1 MNETNELTTLNI
13 KTLFSGDKY
22 TIPIYQRN
30 YAWQEDQVMQLIQ
43 DIWDFAIKNKG
54 SNYYLGT
61 LVVFKRKTDEGHIY
75 ETIDGQQRLTTLN
88 ILLST
93 LKYEFGQDIKQ
104 DLESWVKLNLQFDS
118 RPISDNTLKAVFNK
132 SKNNYDKYNTSIE
145 HAYTYC
151 KNKLNL
157 LLKDKSEFSIHEFCN
172 YLYQYVTIL
181 RVTVPEDTNLN
192 HYFEIMNSRGE
203 QLEKH
208 EVLKA
213 YCLSE
218 MKNDDESKLAFNMIW
233 EACSN
238 MEKYVQYSL
247 RIEERNVIFG
257 KEDWNNLSVNT
268 FDSFSEKVNK
278 VKNDRSLKSNTPQEV
293 SKTLSLE
300 EIIIDSKKNFVYKE
314 DVTDDSP
321 DRFNSVINFSNFL
334 LHVLRIQLYN
344 DATYDNNL
352 KLDIPLDDKRL
363 LKTFES
369 IMKTQKDKVQFV
381 KDFGFNLLKCRFLF
395 DKYILKRAFVKETDG
410 WSLKRLKWNSEN
422 RGSYVN
428 SFGEEEISTLNK
440 RALMLLA
447 MFHVSAPTLV
457 YKYWLNAALNYL
469 FVNYNSINANSYISY
484 LEKLSDAYYF
494 DRFIAETPID
504 YDEIIYVNNG
514 LSFNSIVNKNKLHQ
528 GTAVENFVF
537 NRLDYLLWLEKF
549 DGADKFEFAFR
560 SSVEHYYPQNPL
572 DGQPRLNEAIL
583 NNFGNLCLI
592 SRSKNSKLSNNLP
605 TAKKE
610 HYKNSIDS
618 LKQKEMMRYPIWFE
632 DEIALHSEVMIAK
645 LDKKS
650 NF

>member
-1 MNETNELTTLNI
+1 MNENNELTTLNI
-13 KTLFSGDKY
+13 KTLFSGDQY

-30 YAWQEDQVMQLIQ
+30 YAWEEDQVKQLIQ
-43 DIWDFAIKNKG
+43 DIWDFATKNKER
-54 SNYYLGT
+54 NYYIGT
-61 LVVFKRKTDEGHIY
+61 LVVFKRKTEESYIY

-93 LKYEFGQDIKQ
+93 LKYEFGEDIRQ

-118 RPISDNTLKAVFNK
+118 RTISDNTLKAVFNN
-132 SKNNYDKYNTSIE
+132 SKNNYDTYNTSILQ
-145 HAYTYC
+145 AYTYC
-151 KNKLNL
+151 KSKLNHL
-157 LLKDKSEFSIHEFCN
+157 LNNKSELSINEFCN
-172 YLYQYVTIL
+172 YLYEYVTIL

-213 YCLSE
+213 TCLNE
-218 MKNDDESKLAFNMIW
+218 IKNDDESKLAFNMIW

-247 RIEERNVIFG
+247 RIEERNAIFG
-257 KEDWNNLSVNT
+257 KEDWNNLSVKT
-268 FDSFSEKVNK
+268 FDSFSEKVNR
-278 VKNDRSLKSNTPQEV
+278 VKNDRS
-293 SKTLSLE
+293 SKTHISQELSEILSLKD
-300 EIIIDSKKNFVYKE
+300 ILSNDKNNYAYKE
-314 DVTDDSP
+314 EVTDDNP

-334 LHVLRIQLYN
+334 IHVLRIQIYN
-344 DATYDNNL
+344 DHTINDNL

-369 IMKTQKDKVQFV
+369 IMELHKDKVQFV

-395 DKYILKRAFVKETDG
+395 DKYVLKRAFVKETDG

-428 SFGEEEISTLNK
+428 SFGEEEISTLSR

-457 YKYWLNAALNYL
+457 YKYWLNATLNYL
-469 FVNYNSINANSYISY
+469 FVNYNSIDCNSYITY
-484 LEKLSDAYYF
+484 LESLSDAYYF

-504 YDEIIYVNNG
+504 YDEIIYINNG
-514 LSFNSIVNKNKLHQ
+514 VSCNLKVNKNKLHQ
-528 GTAVENFVF
+528 GTDVENFIF
-537 NRLDYLLWLEKF
+537 NRLDYLLWLDGF
-549 DGADKFEFAFR
+549 DGAGKFEFAFR

-572 DGQPRLNEAIL
+572 PGHEILDIHIL

-605 TAKKE
+605 EAKKE
-610 HYKNSIDS
+610 HYIKSIDS
-618 LKQKEMMRYPIWFE
+618 LKQKEMMKYRQWFK
-632 DEIALHSEVMIAK
+632 DEIVIHGKEMIAI

-650 NF
+650 NL

>member
-1 MNETNELTTLNI
+1 MSENNELTTLNI

-30 YAWQEDQVMQLIQ
+30 YAWQEDQVTQLIQ
-43 DIWDFAIKNKG
+43 DIWDFAKKNKG
-54 SNYYLGT
+54 SNYYIGT
-61 LVVFKRKTDEGHIY
+61 LVVFKRKTEEGHLY

-88 ILLST
+88 ILLSV
-93 LKYEFGQDIKQ
+93 LKYEFGQEIKQ

-118 RPISDNTLKAVFNK
+118 RPISDNTLKALFNK
-132 SKNNYDKYNTSIE
+132 NKNDYDAYNTSIE

-151 KNKLNL
+151 KNKINY
-157 LLKDKSEFSIHEFCN
+157 LLKDKSELSIHEFCK
-172 YLYQYVTIL
+172 YLYEYVTIL
-181 RVTVPEDTNLN
+181 RVAVPEDTNLN

-213 YCLSE
+213 TCLSE
-218 MKNDDESKLAFNMIW
+218 LKNDDESKLAFNMIW

-247 RIEERNVIFG
+247 RIEERNAIFG
-257 KEDWNNLSVNT
+257 EQNWNDLTITS
-268 FDSFSEKVNK
+268 FDSFSYEINN
-278 VKNDRSLKSNTPQEV
+278 VKNDRIRKANITQELH
-293 SKTLSLE
+293 KPLSLE
-300 EIIIDSKKNFVYKE
+300 KIINNDKKNYGNKE
-314 DVTDDSP
+314 NVTDDSP

-334 LHVLRIQLYN
+334 LHVLRVQVYN
-344 DATYDNNL
+344 SDNSQSYL

-363 LKTFES
+363 LKTFEVVMNS
-369 IMKTQKDKVQFV
+369 QTDKVQFV
-381 KDFGFNLLKCRFLF
+381 KDFGYNLLKCRFLF

-410 WSLKRLKWNSEN
+410 WSLKRLKWNPEN

-428 SFGEEEISTLNK
+428 SFGEEEISTVNK

-457 YKYWLNAALNYL
+457 YKYWLNAVLNYL
-469 FVNYNSINANSYISY
+469 FVNYNSINSNNYLSY
-484 LEKLSDAYYF
+484 LEGLSDAYYF

-504 YDEIIYVNNG
+504 YDEIIYKNNG
-514 LSFNSIVNKNKLHQ
+514 KSLNLKINKNKLHQ
-528 GTAVENFVF
+528 GTEVENFVF

-572 DGQPRLNEAIL
+572 EGHIRLDENTL

-605 TAKKE
+605 TAKNE

-618 LKQKEMMRYPIWFE
+618 LKQKEMMRYSPWFE
-632 DEIALHSEVMIAK
+632 EEIIKHGHEMIAI
-645 LDKKS
+645 LDKKI
-650 NF
+650 

>member
-30 YAWQEDQVMQLIQ
+30 YAWQEDQVKQLIQ
-43 DIWDFAIKNKG
+43 DIWDFAIKNKE
-54 SNYYLGT
+54 SNYYIGT
-61 LVVFKRKTDEGHIY
+61 LVVFKRKSDEGSIY

-88 ILLST
+88 ILLSV
-93 LKYEFGQDIKQ
+93 LKHEFNDVIKK

-132 SKNNYDKYNTSIE
+132 NGNNYDTYNTSIQL
-145 HAYTYC
+145 AYTYC
-151 KNKLNL
+151 KSKLNH
-157 LLKDKSEFSIHEFCN
+157 LLKDKSELSIDEFCD
-172 YLYQYVTIL
+172 YLYEYVTIL
-181 RVTVPEDTNLN
+181 RVAVPEDTNLN

-213 YCLSE
+213 TCLSE
-218 MKNDDESKLAFNMIW
+218 IKNDDKSKLAFNMIW

-238 MEKYVQYSL
+238 MEKYVQYSF
-247 RIEERNVIFG
+247 RIEERNAIFG
-257 KEDWNNLSVNT
+257 HQNWNDLTIAS
-268 FDSFSEKVNK
+268 FDSFADKVNG
-278 VKNDRSLKSNTPQEV
+278 VKSDRIAKANTPQELNK
-293 SKTLSLE
+293 SLSLA
-300 EIIIDSKKNFVYKE
+300 EIINSDKKNYNYKDE
-314 DVTDDSP
+314 VTDDSP
-321 DRFNSVINFSNFL
+321 DRFNSVINFQNFL
-334 LHVLRIQLYN
+334 LHVLRVQIYN
-344 DATYDNNL
+344 SDDIESNL

-369 IMKTQKDKVQFV
+369 IMNSQTDKVQFV

-395 DKYILKRAFVKETDG
+395 DKYILKRAFVKEKDG
-410 WSLKRLKWNSEN
+410 WSLKRLKWNPEN

-428 SFGEEEISTLNK
+428 SFGEEEVSTDNK
-440 RALMLLA
+440 ALMLLA

-469 FVNYNSINANSYISY
+469 YINYNSINGNNYISY
-484 LEKLSDAYYF
+484 LESLSDAYYF

-504 YDEIIYVNNG
+504 YDEMIYLNNG
-514 LSFNSIVNKNKLHQ
+514 ISCNSLVNKNKLHQ

-537 NRLDYLLWLEKF
+537 NRLDYLLWKEKHE
-549 DGADKFEFAFR
+549 GYDKFEFAFR
-560 SSVEHYYPQNPL
+560 SSVEHYYPQTPL
-572 DGQPRLNEAIL
+572 PGHDKLDSNIS

-605 TAKKE
+605 EAKKE
-610 HYKNSIDS
+610 HYKKSIDS
-618 LKQKEMMRYPIWFE
+618 LKQKEMMKYSIWFK
-632 DEIALHSEVMIAK
+632 DEIIKHGNEMIAI
-645 LDKKS
+645 LDEKS
-650 NF
+650 N

>member
-1 MNETNELTTLNI
+1 MTEINELTTLNI

-30 YAWQEDQVMQLIQ
+30 YAWQEDQVTQLIQ

-54 SNYYLGT
+54 SNYYIGT
-61 LVVFKRKTDEGHIY
+61 LVVFKRKTEEGHIY

-88 ILLST
+88 ILLSA

-118 RPISDNTLKAVFNK
+118 RPISDNTLKAVFTKN
-132 SKNNYDKYNTSIE
+132 KNNYDTYNTSIE

-151 KNKLNL
+151 KNKLNH
-157 LLKDKSEFSIHEFCN
+157 LLKDKSELSIREFCD

-181 RVTVPEDTNLN
+181 RVAVPEDTNLN

-218 MKNDDESKLAFNMIW
+218 LKNDDESKLAFNMIW

-247 RIEERNVIFG
+247 RIEERNAIFG
-257 KEDWNNLSVNT
+257 KEDWNNLSANT
-268 FDSFSEKVNK
+268 FDSFSKKINK
-278 VKNDRSLKSNTPQEV
+278 VKNDRNSKANTTQEL
-293 SKTLSLE
+293 SQPLSLE
-300 EIIIDSKKNFVYKE
+300 GIINSDKKSYFYK
-314 DVTDDSP
+314 DDLTDDSP

-334 LHVLRIQLYN
+334 LHVVKVQLYN
-344 DATYDNNL
+344 DDNEGANL
-352 KLDIPLDDKRL
+352 KLEIPLDDKRL
-363 LKTFES
+363 IKTFKD
-369 IMKTQKDKVQFV
+369 IMNSQTDKVQFV

-428 SFGEEEISTLNK
+428 SFGEEEISTVNK

-469 FVNYNSINANSYISY
+469 YVNYNSINANNYISY
-484 LEKLSDAYYF
+484 LERLSDAYYF
-494 DRFIAETPID
+494 DRFIAETPVD
-504 YDEIIYVNNG
+504 YDEIIYANDG
-514 LSFNSIVNKNKLHQ
+514 KSCNSIVNKNNLHQ
-528 GTAVENFVF
+528 GTQVENFVF

-572 DGQPRLNEAIL
+572 DGQTRLDESIL

-618 LKQKEMMRYPIWFE
+618 LKQKEMMSYPSWFE
-632 DEIALHSEVMIAK
+632 AEINTHGQDMIVI

-650 NF
+650 NY